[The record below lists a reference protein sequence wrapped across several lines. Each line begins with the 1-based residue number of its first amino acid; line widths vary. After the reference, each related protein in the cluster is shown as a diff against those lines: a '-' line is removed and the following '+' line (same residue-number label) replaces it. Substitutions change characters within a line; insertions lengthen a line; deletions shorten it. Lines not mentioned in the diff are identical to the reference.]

1 MSVHEKM
8 NFETKQAIKNAF
20 IQQVEEVGFERVTV
34 KNLALVAEINRGTFY
49 LHYSDKYDVMEDLQQ
64 ELLKELE
71 RYVKHV
77 QPLDAFQTLK
87 MGQLYQPFIKVITCI
102 KEHAPAFRMLLGEQ
116 GSPSFTQKVKMIFG
130 SHILDRLS
138 LIRKEAPRSR
148 VSTILT
154 SLYSICHF
162 GGHSGVVGQG
172 ERELNGRRNGRS
184 TFSINT
190 FFRKC
195 SRYYLMKTATALDL

>member
-34 KNLALVAEINRGTFY
+34 K
-49 LHYSDKYDVMEDLQQ
+49 
-64 ELLKELE
+64 LE

-138 LIRKEAPRSR
+138 LIRKEAQDPEFQQYLQAFIASA
-148 VSTILT
+148 ILGVIQEWLDKGNENLT
-154 SLYSICHF
+154 VEEIVALHF
-162 GGHSGVVGQG
+162 RLIRFLGNVVG
-172 ERELNGRRNGRS
+172 
-184 TFSINT
+184 TI
-190 FFRKC
+190 
-195 SRYYLMKTATALDL
+195 

>member
-64 ELLKELE
+64 ELLMELE

-87 MGQLYQPFIKVITCI
+87 MGATLSAIYQGNNVYKRACTSFSYVIRR
-102 KEHAPAFRMLLGEQ
+102 A
-116 GSPSFTQKVKMIFG
+116 
-130 SHILDRLS
+130 
-138 LIRKEAPRSR
+138 
-148 VSTILT
+148 
-154 SLYSICHF
+154 
-162 GGHSGVVGQG
+162 GG
-172 ERELNGRRNGRS
+172 
-184 TFSINT
+184 
-190 FFRKC
+190 
-195 SRYYLMKTATALDL
+195 ALALHKR

>member
-49 LHYSDKYDVMEDLQQ
+49 LHYSDKYDVMEDLRQ

-87 MGQLYQPFIKVITCI
+87 WGNFI
-102 KEHAPAFRMLLGEQ
+102 
-116 GSPSFTQKVKMIFG
+116 
-130 SHILDRLS
+130 SHLS
-138 LIRKEAPRSR
+138 R
-148 VSTILT
+148 
-154 SLYSICHF
+154 
-162 GGHSGVVGQG
+162 
-172 ERELNGRRNGRS
+172 
-184 TFSINT
+184 
-190 FFRKC
+190 
-195 SRYYLMKTATALDL
+195 